1 MDSALTKEVT
11 TMERDAEED
20 DGTDRP
26 ERNMWDNDNGP
37 TAPSLGQ
44 IEPTH
49 IQQSDANVDPLPT
62 PMPLRHLKGRKKELP
77 QDLNIPP
84 RAAGD
89 EANQHS
95 PRLIQAREAGRDK
108 KGKGHTTSTTLGS
121 APGAPNLEDR
131 GGKSHKT
138 PVGGAMRA
146 TKETTI
152 PQKTRGIQHSQ
163 APK

>member
-1 MDSALTKEVT
+1 MMVQHCLQSWKDAKMTIGHGPTPTAEGQTEASRTEPSEQKKTTPQAPYQQTLKTNTAAHRLLMDSALTKEVT

-77 QDLNIPP
+77 
-84 RAAGD
+84 
-89 EANQHS
+89 
-95 PRLIQAREAGRDK
+95 
-108 KGKGHTTSTTLGS
+108 
-121 APGAPNLEDR
+121 
-131 GGKSHKT
+131 
-138 PVGGAMRA
+138 
-146 TKETTI
+146 
-152 PQKTRGIQHSQ
+152 
-163 APK
+163 